1 MASGAERVIRLLT
14 YNIQAGTGTGR
25 YQHYVTHGWKHVLP
39 NTRRMETLD
48 AMAET
53 LSEYDIVGLQEADAG
68 SLRSGFLN
76 QTKYLAE
83 RAGFPFWSHQP
94 NRKVGNIAV
103 SANGL
108 LARTR
113 PFEITDHRL
122 PGRLRGRG
130 ALLVKFGESARALV
144 VVILHLALGKR
155 ARANQFSFVRDLIA
169 EFDYAIVMG
178 DMNCPVHSR
187 EMDAFL
193 NSTHLHLPEGSEHT
207 FPSWRPQRGIDHI
220 LISDQ
225 LSAAQFCVLDL
236 AFSDHR
242 PVAMDVR
249 LPNDCEFGHTRF

>member
-1 MASGAERVIRLLT
+1 MADTLT
-14 YNIQAGTGTGR
+14 
-25 YQHYVTHGWKHVLP
+25 H
-39 NTRRMETLD
+39 
-48 AMAET
+48 
-53 LSEYDIVGLQEADAG
+53 YDIVGLQEADAG

-94 NRKVGNIAV
+94 NRKVGTIAV
-103 SANGL
+103 SANGM

-130 ALLVKFGESARALV
+130 ALLVKFGATNDALV

-155 ARANQFSFVRDLIA
+155 ARANQFSFVRELIA
-169 EFDYAIVMG
+169 GFDHAIVMG
-178 DMNCPVHSR
+178 DMNCPVHSK

-193 NSTHLHLPEGSEHT
+193 GSTHLHLPEGSEHT

-220 LISDQ
+220 LISDT
-225 LSAAQFCVLDL
+225 LAAEHFRVLDV

-242 PVAMDVR
+242 PVAMEVR
-249 LPNDCEFGHTRF
+249 IPEGCEYGHHE